1 MVDGGK
7 HTVYRQDNEWVKGKA
22 IGSGAYCS
30 CFLAQDTRTG
40 TIMAVKQVRASD
52 SMVQSQLSNGDCIIK
67 IKCINCV

>member
-1 MVDGGK
+1 MDGK

-40 TIMAVKQVRASD
+40 TIMAVKQVS
-52 SMVQSQLSNGDCIIK
+52 
-67 IKCINCV
+67 